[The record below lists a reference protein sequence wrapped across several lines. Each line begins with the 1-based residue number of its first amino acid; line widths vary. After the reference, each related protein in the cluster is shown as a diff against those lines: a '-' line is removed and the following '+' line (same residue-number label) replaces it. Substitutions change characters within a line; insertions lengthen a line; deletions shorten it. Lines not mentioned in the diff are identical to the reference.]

1 MGSGWGVGLPGLKPV
16 PMRMLTRS
24 SALLRS
30 REDEDALEQA
40 RRAHE
45 EARRRQEQ
53 QQQQR
58 QEQQQQQQQA
68 AAVAAAAAPQARSS
82 QPQSML
88 DQQRELA
95 RKQEQERRRRE
106 AVSRGALLGTT
117 GKRSTPGGVEKG
129 DPAVQE
135 VAGCKQRAVGQKL
148 GAKLFLFVLCW
159 PSGPPGCSGPIQE
172 VLQCGL
178 VGRSVA
184 GGQGGDSGS
193 KGRAP
198 NFTSSYPP
206 LSSRWQL
213 PLT

>member
-1 MGSGWGVGLPGLKPV
+1 MGSGWGVGLPGLKPG
-16 PMRMLTRS
+16 PMWMLTQS
-24 SALLRS
+24 PALLRS

-106 AVSRGALLGTT
+106 AVSRGALLGTA

-129 DPAVQE
+129 DPEVQE
-135 VAGCKQRAVGQKL
+135 VAGAEL
-148 GAKLFLFVLCW
+148 SLFVLCW
-159 PSGPPGCSGPIQE
+159 PSGPPGCSGLIQE

-178 VGRSVA
+178 VGRA
-184 GGQGGDSGS
+184 IDGGQGGDSGS
-193 KGRAP
+193 KGRAR

>member
-1 MGSGWGVGLPGLKPV
+1 MGSGWGMGLPGLRAV
-16 PMRMLTRS
+16 PMCTLTRS
-24 SALLRS
+24 PALLRS

-45 EARRRQEQ
+45 EARRRQE

-106 AVSRGALLGTT
+106 AVSWEALLGTA

-129 DPAVQE
+129 VPEVQE
-135 VAGCKQRAVGQKL
+135 VAGCKQRATGQEL
-148 GAKLFLFVLCW
+148 GAELSLFAVLA
-159 PSGPPGCSGPIQE
+159 SGPPGCSGLIRE

-178 VGRSVA
+178 VGRAIA
-184 GGQGGDSGS
+184 GGRAEVLGATARAGHQISLPSTILSPPDGS
-193 KGRAP
+193 
-198 NFTSSYPP
+198 YH
-206 LSSRWQL
+206 
-213 PLT
+213 

>member
-1 MGSGWGVGLPGLKPV
+1 MGLPGLKPV
-16 PMRMLTRS
+16 PMRTLTWS
-24 SALLRS
+24 PALPRS

-106 AVSRGALLGTT
+106 AVSGWGGSLLGTA
-117 GKRSTPGGVEKG
+117 GKRSIPGGVETG
-129 DPAVQE
+129 DPEVQE
-135 VAGCKQRAVGQKL
+135 VAGCKQRAVGQEL
-148 GAKLFLFVLCW
+148 GAELSLFVLCW
-159 PSGPPGCSGPIQE
+159 PSGPPGC
-172 VLQCGL
+172 
-178 VGRSVA
+178 
-184 GGQGGDSGS
+184 
-193 KGRAP
+193 
-198 NFTSSYPP
+198 
-206 LSSRWQL
+206 
-213 PLT
+213 

>member
-1 MGSGWGVGLPGLKPV
+1 MGLPGLKPV
-16 PMRMLTRS
+16 PMRTLTWS
-24 SALLRS
+24 PALPRS

-106 AVSRGALLGTT
+106 AVSRG
-117 GKRSTPGGVEKG
+117 PGG
-129 DPAVQE
+129 
-135 VAGCKQRAVGQKL
+135 
-148 GAKLFLFVLCW
+148 LCW
-159 PSGPPGCSGPIQE
+159 APLGRDTPLGELRKGTLRSRRWRGASREPLGRNLGPSSPCLCCAGPLSLQGAQARFGKCCS
-172 VLQCGL
+172 VGL
-178 VGRSVA
+178 WGEPSLE
-184 GGQGGDSGS
+184 
-193 KGRAP
+193 GRAP
-198 NFTSSYPP
+198 NFTSSHPP